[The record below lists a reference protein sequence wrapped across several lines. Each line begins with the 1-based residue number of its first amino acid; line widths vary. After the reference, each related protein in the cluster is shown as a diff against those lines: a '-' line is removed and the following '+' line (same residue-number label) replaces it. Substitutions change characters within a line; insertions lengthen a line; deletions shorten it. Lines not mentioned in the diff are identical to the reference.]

1 MGCWWIFTF
10 LHVASY
16 LSDLL
21 FIFDDEMLEAFGFVV
36 CAGYNFF
43 AIHNTCYL
51 ANGQQI
57 RTKTFYLFSR
67 LVRVVKILLMP
78 KKYEY
83 IYIYL
88 LFSGFDSQIRHDYFQ
103 KT

>member
-1 MGCWWIFTF
+1 MRAGDMGCWWIFTF

-43 AIHNTCYL
+43 AIHM
-51 ANGQQI
+51 
-57 RTKTFYLFSR
+57 
-67 LVRVVKILLMP
+67 LLS
-78 KKYEY
+78 EW
-83 IYIYL
+83 
-88 LFSGFDSQIRHDYFQ
+88 
-103 KT
+103 TTN